1 MDNVKIKGAVVNE
14 PNHPVRL
21 NNGDLL
27 LWCNAYGGTKSA
39 YMVVSFRK
47 QGHDSTCYNTNQYC
61 SLLNLE
67 DGTLAFDERCSR
79 GTTVNRILCHLNR
92 GSYNGG
98 TSHLDYCNPSNQKI
112 RQFRSGNYQ
121 IELSLLKEE
130 I

>member
-14 PNHPVRL
+14 PNPVLRL

-27 LWCNAYGGTKSA
+27 LWYNAYGELKGA
-39 YMVVSFRK
+39 FMVVSFRK
-47 QGHDSTCYNTNQYC
+47 QGHDQSCFNTNQHC
-61 SLLNLE
+61 SLLNFD

-79 GTTVNRILCHLNR
+79 NTTVNRILCHLNR

-98 TSHLDYCNPSNQKI
+98 TSHLDYSNPGNQRIK
-112 RQFRSGNYQ
+112 QFRSGNYQ